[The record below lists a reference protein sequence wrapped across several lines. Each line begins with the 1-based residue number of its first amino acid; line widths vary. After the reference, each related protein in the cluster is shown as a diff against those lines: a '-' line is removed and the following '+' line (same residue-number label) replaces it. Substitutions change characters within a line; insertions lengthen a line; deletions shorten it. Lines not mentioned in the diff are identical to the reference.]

1 MRHQGQSLAQ
11 HVPSVDV
18 AAALGPEGPS
28 EMGRRGGERAAEPW
42 KRGSED
48 NQDRR
53 GGGEGSKV
61 QTLLSPEPMSH
72 KGLRVGWRA

>member
-18 AAALGPEGPS
+18 GAALGPEGPS

-48 NQDRR
+48 NQDRAHAHHPKAEIER
-53 GGGEGSKV
+53 E
-61 QTLLSPEPMSH
+61 LFLS
-72 KGLRVGWRA
+72 LVLI